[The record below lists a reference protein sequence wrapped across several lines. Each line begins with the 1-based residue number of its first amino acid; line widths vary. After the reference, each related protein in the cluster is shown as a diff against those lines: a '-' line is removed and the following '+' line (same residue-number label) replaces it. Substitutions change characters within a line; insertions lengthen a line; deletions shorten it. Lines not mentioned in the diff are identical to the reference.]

1 VTVADLPLW
10 REPAKRYAVPPAA
23 PGSRTSEAAAVRVTR
38 RAPTMRE
45 HVRLYLV
52 SRGDY
57 GATRQEIADAL
68 GMRLQSVCGR
78 VAELLE
84 RTQAVATERRRESR
98 EVLIAATEA
107 GMDARSLAQ
116 T

>member
-1 VTVADLPLW
+1 MSVAGLPLF
-10 REPAKRYAVPPAA
+10 ERYRMPPAA
-23 PGSRTSEAAAVRVTR
+23 PGSQTSEAAAVRVTQ

-45 HVRLYLV
+45 HVRLYVV
-52 SRGDY
+52 SRGQY

-84 RTQAVATERRRESR
+84 RMQVVATARRRESR
-98 EVLIAATEA
+98 EVLVATE
-107 GMDARSLAQ
+107 GEQ
-116 T
+116 HGGCTGTG

>member
-1 VTVADLPLW
+1 VTIADLPLW

-23 PGSRTSEAAAVRVTR
+23 PASRTSEAAAVQVTR

-52 SRGDY
+52 SRGEY

-84 RTQAVATERRRESR
+84 RTHVVATERRRESR
-98 EVLIAATEA
+98 EVLVATQEA
-107 GMDARSLAQ
+107 EQHGP
-116 T
+116 

>member
-1 VTVADLPLW
+1 VTVADLPLFA
-10 REPAKRYAVPPAA
+10 EPAKRYRVPPAA
-23 PGSRTSEAAAVRVTR
+23 PGSRTSEAAAVKITR

-52 SRGDY
+52 SRGEY

-84 RTQAVATERRRESR
+84 RKQAVATERRRESR
-98 EVLIAATEA
+98 EVLIAAMEA
-107 GMDARSLAQ
+107 EQHAAVLRL
-116 T
+116 

>member
-1 VTVADLPLW
+1 MTPYDALPLFAM
-10 REPAKRYAVPPAA
+10 PVDRYHVPPAA
-23 PGSRTSEAAAVRVTR
+23 PGSQTSEAAAVRVTPR
-38 RAPTMRE
+38 GPTMRD

-52 SRGDY
+52 SRGAY

-84 RTQAVATERRRESR
+84 RTQVVATARRRDSR
-98 EVLIAATEA
+98 EVLVAKEA
-107 GMDARSLAQ
+107 EQHAGVSG
-116 T
+116 